1 MKTIFAVMC
10 AVLVGVTYAGS
21 PAAAEQKPEEMVVA
35 MAYLRNICGGNTD
48 KACPGNAPVATPPVA
63 VAPHDG

>member
-1 MKTIFAVMC
+1 MKIMLAVMC

-21 PAAAEQKPEEMVVA
+21 PAAADQKPEEMVVA
-35 MAYLRNICGGNTD
+35 MGYLRNICGGNTG
-48 KACPGNAPVATPPVA
+48 KACPGNAPVAAPPVA